1 MAVQAGNPAA
11 VLRFRKEG
19 EQVPGYRPRW
29 QAMKNSNEATNPLE
43 GIAIVPEPSEKILN
57 ERQLVDYRTE
67 REQCLEW
74 LLTFGKDPSSGD
86 GYAYLTVKNRA
97 SRMDQ
102 FYRFVW
108 EQEDR
113 YTFSITHEH
122 ADAYLNHLARQEYS
136 NGHKSACRKA
146 VMMLY
151 KWRAHRRGD
160 DEWTPQITFTRSNQ
174 STTPRDY
181 LTQEERS
188 KIRDAA
194 LEYGYVPD
202 FNNVTGDRRERW
214 KAYLAQRFEKP
225 KSDISQEDWER
236 ANTWK
241 IPTLVWTSL
250 DAGLRPIEVERAT
263 ISWVDVENSVLR
275 IPREESSKN
284 DEHWIVGLQNRTAEM
299 LEYWLTQRKAISKYD
314 DTDALWL
321 TREANPYGSS
331 ALRYVLQKLCEIAG
345 ISTDNRTM
353 SWYAIRHSTGTYM
366 TREED
371 LAAAQTQ
378 LRHLSPET
386 TMKYDQTPVE
396 DRRDAL
402 DRMG

>member
-1 MAVQAGNPAA
+1 MQAQVGNPAA
-11 VLRFRKEG
+11 VLRLSETGGQATGFTA
-19 EQVPGYRPRW
+19 RW
-29 QAMKNSNEATNPLE
+29 QAMKNSKKATNPLE
-43 GIAIVPEPSEKILN
+43 GISIVPEPSEKLLN
-57 ERQLVDYRTE
+57 ERQRIDYRTE

-74 LLTFGKDPSSGD
+74 LLTFGKDPDSAD

-102 FYRFVW
+102 FYRWVW
-108 EQEDR
+108 EREDR
-113 YTFSITHEH
+113 YTSAVTTDH
-122 ADAYLNHLARQEYS
+122 ADAYLQYLAREDYS
-136 NGHKSACRKA
+136 NAHKSACRKS
-146 VMMLY
+146 VMMLF
-151 KWRAHRRGD
+151 KWRAQRRGED
-160 DEWTPQITFTRSNQ
+160 DWSPQITFTRSNQ

-181 LTQEERS
+181 LTQEERT
-188 KIRDAA
+188 KIREAA
-194 LEYGYVPD
+194 LEYGSVPN
-202 FNNVTGDRRERW
+202 FKSLTGDRRERW
-214 KAYLAQRFEKP
+214 KAHLAQRFEKP
-225 KSDISQEDWER
+225 KSEISKQDWER
-236 ANTWK
+236 ANSWK
-241 IPTLVWTSL
+241 IPTLVWASL

-263 ISWVDVENSVLR
+263 VSWVDVENCVLR

-284 DEHWIVGLQNRTAEM
+284 EGNWIVGLQDRTAEM
-299 LEYWLTQRKAISKYD
+299 LEHWLSERNANKKYD
-314 DTDALWL
+314 ETDALWL
-321 TREANPYGSS
+321 TREANPYGSN
-331 ALRYVLQKLCEIAG
+331 ALRYVLQKLCDIAG

-353 SWYAIRHSTGTYM
+353 SWYTIRHSTGTYM

>member
-1 MAVQAGNPAA
+1 
-11 VLRFRKEG
+11 
-19 EQVPGYRPRW
+19 
-29 QAMKNSNEATNPLE
+29 MKNSKKAINPLE
-43 GIAIVPEPSEKILN
+43 GISIVPEPSEKLLN
-57 ERQLVDYRTE
+57 ERQIVDYRTE

-74 LLTFGKDPSSGD
+74 LLTFGKDPSSAD
-86 GYAYLTVKNRA
+86 GYAHSTVKNRA

-108 EQEDR
+108 QHEDR
-113 YTFSITHEH
+113 YTSSITTDH
-122 ADAYLNHLARQEYS
+122 ADAYLNHLARQEHS

-151 KWRAHRRGD
+151 KWRSHRRGG

-181 LTQEERS
+181 LTREERA

-194 LEYGYVPD
+194 LEYGSVPD
-202 FNNVTGDRRERW
+202 FDNVYGDRRERW

-225 KSDISQEDWER
+225 KSDISRKDWER
-236 ANTWK
+236 ANSWK

-263 ISWVDVENSVLR
+263 VSWVDVENSVLR

-284 DEHWIVGLQNRTAEM
+284 KENWVVGLQDRTAEM
-299 LEYWLTQRKAISKYD
+299 LEYWLSQRQTNEKYD

-331 ALRYVLQKLCEIAG
+331 ALRYVLQKLCDIAG
-345 ISTDNRTM
+345 ISTENRTM